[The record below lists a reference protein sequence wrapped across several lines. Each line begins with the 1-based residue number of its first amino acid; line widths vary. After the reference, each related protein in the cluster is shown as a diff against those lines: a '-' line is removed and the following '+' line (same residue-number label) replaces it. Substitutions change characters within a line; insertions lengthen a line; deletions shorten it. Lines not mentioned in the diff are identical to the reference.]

1 MDANEITGIPE
12 DLMSDF
18 GLPTPGQKTDTEDS
32 FRPGDISQGGLDNRL
47 EQLAKFNAQPQ
58 STQPGA
64 QQQQPA
70 QQSQQAGAPVANAQQ
85 TQPQQQQAP
94 VDPVKAFEDGAKK
107 AFFAENGE
115 PDAQKISDYF
125 LTNGRSFL
133 KLSGAQQPQQT
144 EAVAPE
150 PAKVDPDAVYMTA
163 VRWAVDNRTEII
175 KNELSI
181 GRTIEEAYQN
191 YDIYLDNQKAE
202 RDRKIELREA
212 IQAEAKQLAPEIEE
226 NRRNKQSAQID
237 RNVTEFAANLEGL
250 IPGLTGAQALN
261 HIILNP
267 EYGGKLLDRMFMKEI
282 PGVAKMN
289 DAQRKEAAAKWFR
302 EFQCDREAMAH
313 VAEFGRLK
321 LQATQ
326 TAALLQHAQLIGA
339 GKVQNAAEAG
349 RGKQSALTNT
359 PGTARGAGRV
369 GEFLGIV
376 DTVN

>member
-1 MDANEITGIPE
+1 MDTNEITGIPE

-18 GLPTPGQKTDTEDS
+18 GLPTPGQGQTTEDS

-58 STQPGA
+58 STQPGT

-70 QQSQQAGAPVANAQQ
+70 QQPQQAGAPVANAQQ
-85 TQPQQQQAP
+85 PQPQQQQAP

-115 PDAQKISDYF
+115 PDAQKINDYF

-175 KNELSI
+175 KNELSL
-181 GRTIEEAYQN
+181 GHTIEEAYQN
-191 YDIYLDNQKAE
+191 YDIYLANQKAE

-226 NRRNKQSAQID
+226 NRRNKQSAKID

-267 EYGGKLLDRMFMKEI
+267 EYGGKLLDRMFMKEV
-282 PGVAKMN
+282 PGVAKM
-289 DAQRKEAAAKWFR
+289 DEPQRKEAAAKWFR

-321 LQATQ
+321 LQASQ

-359 PGTARGAGRV
+359 PGTVRGAGRV

>member
-18 GLPTPGQKTDTEDS
+18 GLPTPGQKTDTEET

-115 PDAQKISDYF
+115 PDAQKITDYF

-150 PAKVDPDAVYMTA
+150 PAKVDPKAEYTEKATWVA
-163 VRWAVDNRTEII
+163 DNFESII
-175 KNELSI
+175 EDQRKR
-181 GRTIEEAYQN
+181 GFDEAQAIQN
-191 YDIYLDNQKAE
+191 VNAYLANLRAE
-202 RDRKIELREA
+202 RDRKNELRDA

-267 EYGGKLLDRMFMKEI
+267 EYGGKLLDRMFMKEV
-282 PGVAKMN
+282 PGVAKM
-289 DAQRKEAAAKWFR
+289 DDGQRKEAAAKWFR

-321 LQATQ
+321 LQAMQ

-359 PGTARGAGRV
+359 PGTVRGAGRV